1 MAQIEQVRRI
11 ISYNSGFPVA
21 VLDLQVSTV
30 AELPALNALVGGCL
44 VAAGSIAQVIQ
55 TGAWYTLDADGQWYF
70 SGGVA
75 PEEGD

>member
-1 MAQIEQVRRI
+1 MVQIEQTRRI
-11 ISYNSGFPVA
+11 ISYNSGFPVT
-21 VLDLQVSTV
+21 VLDLQCSAVSD
-30 AELPALNALVGGCL
+30 LPALNALVNGAL

>member
-1 MAQIEQVRRI
+1 MVQIEQTRRI

-21 VLDLQVSTV
+21 VLDLQCSAVSD
-30 AELPALNALVGGCL
+30 LPALNALVGGAL